1 MWASPPA
8 QGMPHMH
15 GSVQVSLHMSWECP
29 GTCKHQE
36 KRVDQ
41 RLQNCEGKDG
51 TAMAIP
57 ALVDLTASSCMYRYA
72 CVDQVTIAHIY
83 HAKSSQSPWKGRDSL
98 LPLTPTLHF
107 PYPPTVV
114 SHNLTLLLSPSQ
126 PHSTTSFLPNTGG
139 YILKQWQ
146 VYML

>member
-1 MWASPPA
+1 MWASQHA

-41 RLQNCEGKDG
+41 RIQNCEGKRWYSHG
-51 TAMAIP
+51 HTSP
-57 ALVDLTASSCMYRYA
+57 SGSYGMYRYA
-72 CVDQVTIAHIY
+72 CVDQLTISHIY

-107 PYPPTVV
+107 SYPPPHTQYSVTT
-114 SHNLTLLLSPSQ
+114 SLSSSLLHNLIPLHPS
-126 PHSTTSFLPNTGG
+126 SL
-139 YILKQWQ
+139 IQ
-146 VYML
+146 VDTY